1 MSLTWN
7 RYEFIKSNKYPL
19 LITLIFFSCT
29 FYVSFFVD
37 NPALS
42 GDALYYF
49 FTGKQI
55 LDGEG
60 ENVKVLLA
68 PIGGPIIFA
77 TLDNFFNDPYITI
90 KIISLLSGSVIVFLS
105 FFIIK
110 NIFGFK
116 IALLGQLF
124 IAINPKM
131 HFQSIIPLNEILP
144 VALIF
149 ASFYYITKKELLP
162 YHIIF
167 AALFLGI
174 SFMIRYQALL
184 VCIGIVIFLLVRDRK
199 IRKNVFQS
207 FLFVGIF
214 LITISPLILYNY
226 SNFGTFL
233 DNDPAVGMFDRNHFQ
248 TPEWIEEAS
257 KNLGSSSIQ
266 DIIFFDFNLFMK
278 NYFYNLFYHT
288 PDRIFN
294 FSSTIDNI
302 SPTPPIPFLGA
313 IIILIGLI
321 YSFKPTFD
329 KKTLFIVGTVSAIT
343 TTIILLVG
351 DIQTHF
357 FAIIILPII
366 SLGILSIKKI
376 EKQFL
381 PLLTSAFCFFIM
393 ISIVPIT
400 RGEHL
405 FSIWLV
411 FPILTSVFFIK
422 VIPQI
427 FDTKNKFSNYQK
439 RKLIKIIAIL
449 IIIILLVNIGFSYK
463 LFRMIEYND
472 KTYEGIP
479 EEIKK
484 IFIEKKSVRL
494 VDNLSLE
501 MKEVL
506 GKQPNIQSS
515 YVMATGLSPVY
526 YADSKLIFAEF
537 TEGNENESLESYI
550 TRNNWSGF
558 EYYLSNLNSFPTD
571 RNDIFHPKPDYLLFI
586 PLPEL
591 EIPPNLK
598 ILEDPTSPLIPS
610 NFELIFQS
618 EKTGM
623 VIYKINHNP

>member
-1 MSLTWN
+1 MSLTQN
-7 RYEFIKSNKYPL
+7 RYEVIKSNKYPL
-19 LITLIFFSCT
+19 LITLIFLSCT

-37 NPALS
+37 NPTSS

-68 PIGGPIIFA
+68 PIGGPLIFA
-77 TLDNFFNDPYITI
+77 TLDNFFHDPYITI
-90 KIISLLSGSVIVFLS
+90 KIISLLSGSGIVFLS

-124 IAINPKM
+124 VAINPKM

-149 ASFYYITKKELLP
+149 ASFYYITKKQLLP
-162 YHIIF
+162 YHIIL

-184 VCIGIVIFLLVRDRK
+184 VCIGIVIFFLVRDRK
-199 IRKNVFQS
+199 IRKNVFES
-207 FLFVGIF
+207 FLFFGIF
-214 LITISPLILYNY
+214 LLTISPLILYNY

-233 DNDPAVGMFDRNHFQ
+233 DNDPAVAMYDRNHFQ

-266 DIIFFDFNLFMK
+266 DTIFFDFNLFMK

-302 SPTPPIPFLGA
+302 SPIPPIPFLGA
-313 IIILIGLI
+313 ILILAGLI
-321 YSFKPTFD
+321 YSFKPKLD
-329 KKTLFIVGTVSAIT
+329 KKTLYIMGTVSGIST
-343 TTIILLVG
+343 VIIILFG
-351 DIQTHF
+351 DIHTHF

-366 SLGILSIKKI
+366 SLGIVSIKNI

-381 PLLTSAFCFFIM
+381 PLLTSALCFFI
-393 ISIVPIT
+393 IVSIAPIT

-405 FSIWLV
+405 FSIWII
-411 FPILTSVFFIK
+411 FPILTSVFFIQ
-422 VIPQI
+422 VIPKI
-427 FDTKNKFSNYQK
+427 FDTKNKFSSHQK
-439 RKLIKIIAIL
+439 RKLIKIITIL
-449 IIIILLVNIGFSYK
+449 IIIILLVNLGFSYK
-463 LFRMIEYND
+463 LLRMIEYDD
-472 KTYEGIP
+472 KTFDGIP

-484 IFIEKKSVRL
+484 IFIEKKSRL
-494 VDNLSLE
+494 LVANLSLE
-501 MKEVL
+501 IKEVL
-506 GKQPNIQSS
+506 GMQPDIQNS
-515 YVMATGLSPVY
+515 YVMASGLFPAY
-526 YADSKLIFAEF
+526 YVNSKVIFAEF

-550 TRNNWSGF
+550 TRNNWSVF

-586 PLPEL
+586 PLPQL
-591 EIPPNLK
+591 ENRPNLK
-598 ILEDPTSPLIPS
+598 ILEDPTNPLIPS

-618 EKTGM
+618 DKTGM
-623 VIYKINHNP
+623 VIYKINHSP

>member
-1 MSLTWN
+1 
-7 RYEFIKSNKYPL
+7 
-19 LITLIFFSCT
+19 
-29 FYVSFFVD
+29 
-37 NPALS
+37 
-42 GDALYYF
+42 
-49 FTGKQI
+49 
-55 LDGEG
+55 
-60 ENVKVLLA
+60 
-68 PIGGPIIFA
+68 
-77 TLDNFFNDPYITI
+77 
-90 KIISLLSGSVIVFLS
+90 
-105 FFIIK
+105 
-110 NIFGFK
+110 
-116 IALLGQLF
+116 
-124 IAINPKM
+124 
-131 HFQSIIPLNEILP
+131 
-144 VALIF
+144 
-149 ASFYYITKKELLP
+149 
-162 YHIIF
+162 
-167 AALFLGI
+167 
-174 SFMIRYQALL
+174 
-184 VCIGIVIFLLVRDRK
+184 
-199 IRKNVFQS
+199 
-207 FLFVGIF
+207 
-214 LITISPLILYNY
+214 
-226 SNFGTFL
+226 
-233 DNDPAVGMFDRNHFQ
+233 
-248 TPEWIEEAS
+248 
-257 KNLGSSSIQ
+257 
-266 DIIFFDFNLFMK
+266 MK

-351 DIQTHF
+351 DIHTHF

-427 FDTKNKFSNYQK
+427 FDTKNKFSNFQK

-515 YVMATGLSPVY
+515 YVMATGLSPV
-526 YADSKLIFAEF
+526 
-537 TEGNENESLESYI
+537 
-550 TRNNWSGF
+550 
-558 EYYLSNLNSFPTD
+558 
-571 RNDIFHPKPDYLLFI
+571 
-586 PLPEL
+586 
-591 EIPPNLK
+591 
-598 ILEDPTSPLIPS
+598 
-610 NFELIFQS
+610 
-618 EKTGM
+618 
-623 VIYKINHNP
+623 